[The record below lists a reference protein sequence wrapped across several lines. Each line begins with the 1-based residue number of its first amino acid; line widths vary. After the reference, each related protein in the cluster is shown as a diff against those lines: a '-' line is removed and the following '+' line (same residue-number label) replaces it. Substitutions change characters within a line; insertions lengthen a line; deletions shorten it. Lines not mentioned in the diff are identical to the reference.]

1 MLARSLTTLAHP
13 LLSLPPLAPSS
24 RPQYLA
30 VIAGVPQETTVVT
43 ERIGRHPTDRVRM
56 AVVQA
61 PRGDPPDAGSAGV
74 ARGGRAS
81 LSVVHRLATD
91 GKLSLVAVRIGTG
104 RTHQIRVHLEHLR
117 CPVLGDPLYGDASRN
132 KLEAK
137 RATRP
142 LLHAHLLQLAHPITD
157 APLRVCA
164 PPPEDISAVAATLA
178 GCEPEQLAT
187 WLQP

>member
-1 MLARSLTTLAHP
+1 MLALFSLMIVSKPQSFHHFERP
-13 LLSLPPLAPSS
+13 LEQP
-24 RPQYLA
+24 
-30 VIAGVPQETTVVT
+30 I
-43 ERIGRHPTDRVRM
+43 
-56 AVVQA
+56 
-61 PRGDPPDAGSAGV
+61 
-74 ARGGRAS
+74 
-81 LSVVHRLATD
+81 
-91 GKLSLVAVRIGTG
+91 
-104 RTHQIRVHLEHLR
+104 QIRVHLEHLR

-187 WLQP
+187 WLQPKLDAALESNAEEFDELVAKYVV